1 MKYEDKCTVQ
11 KLADISGYELPAN
24 MQNFTQKYLTEV
36 KIFQSFFWR
45 GATFFETPCCIM
57 LVKITW
63 SFEGRGN
70 VPPALPLDPPLL
82 VPICSTVGSFFCI
95 ILCSQEFVLLTIYK

>member
-36 KIFQSFFWR
+36 KIFQSFF
-45 GATFFETPCCIM
+45 G
-57 LVKITW
+57 
-63 SFEGRGN
+63 GG
-70 VPPALPLDPPLL
+70 LL
-82 VPICSTVGSFFCI
+82 F
-95 ILCSQEFVLLTIYK
+95 